1 MKKKMLNLTPARQK
15 IRSRGRGRLEM
26 KLTSTPIWLKK
37 VLRYTARPFS
47 QMKNTICLKIK
58 QGIRSLGGA
67 LTTKKVANHGSQKNK
82 SVLVKK
88 IL

>member
-15 IRSRGRGRLEM
+15 IRLRGRGRLEM

-37 VLRYTARPFS
+37 ALRYTARPFFR
-47 QMKNTICLKIK
+47 MKNTICPQIK